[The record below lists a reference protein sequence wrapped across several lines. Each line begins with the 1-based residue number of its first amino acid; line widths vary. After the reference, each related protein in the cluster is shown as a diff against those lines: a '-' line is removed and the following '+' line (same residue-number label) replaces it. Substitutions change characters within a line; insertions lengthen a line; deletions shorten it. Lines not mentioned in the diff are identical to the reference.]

1 MHKKFKYLAAAIAM
15 AGPVAAHAQTAAV
28 GFDGLIGV
36 AADDSTATGPDDSTT
51 LAGLPSLR
59 FGEDVLVQ
67 IDGLLADHRDD
78 TFVGGAL
85 RIGAQIADGAY
96 IGAYGSFTDTE
107 RQGGYESS
115 VSYNYEIWR
124 LGGELRFD
132 LGDVVIA
139 SVAGYEDPSS
149 GTIPSDETPT
159 EEIYDVYDGKG
170 RFFAFSELWFEPL
183 QGIQLSLGHRY
194 TGGNHAAAAGVV
206 IGLGPNI
213 ALVADGRLGEGDY
226 QVGLFGLRI
235 RFGGKGDKSPLLAN
249 RMIEDLFILGNT
261 RRTLVVPLPPDDDG
275 CGPGGGYCDL

>member
-1 MHKKFKYLAAAIAM
+1 MKSKFKYLAAAIAM
-15 AGPVAAHAQTAAV
+15 AGPVAAHAQTATV
-28 GFDGLIGV
+28 EFDGLVGA
-36 AADDSTATGPDDSTT
+36 AADDSVATGPDDSTV
-51 LAGLPSLR
+51 LIGLPSLR
-59 FGEDVLVQ
+59 FGENVLVQ

-78 TFVGGAL
+78 TYAGGGL
-85 RIGAQIADGAY
+85 HIGTKITDRVY
-96 IGAYGSFTDTE
+96 LGAYGSFTDTK

-115 VSYNYEIWR
+115 SSYNYEIWR
-124 LGGELRFD
+124 LGSEVRLN

-139 SVAGYEDPSS
+139 GVAGYEDPSS

-183 QGIQLSLGHRY
+183 QGIRLSLGHRY

-213 ALVADGRLGEGDY
+213 ALIADGRLGEGDY

-275 CGPGGGYCDL
+275 CGSGGGYCDL